1 MDYAK
6 ALKCALLSQEVY
18 KDFSPQLQFSEFPGI
33 TPDLIDQGDTDTQ
46 YAILSDA
53 AGEAI
58 YIVFRGSEKRLDWR
72 INFNV
77 QQDVMQFQQQV
88 IEAQIVQGQEQ
99 VYPYAEESSSGAQ
112 MHRGFT
118 SAYLS
123 VRDGIHSYLKNRSAA
138 RVTVTGHSLGGAL
151 ATLCA
156 VDVQYNFA
164 DQVQALEV
172 YTFGSPRVGNSG
184 FRESFNRRVP
194 NSYRLVYGMDLVP
207 ALPRPWQGYRH
218 VDSEHRFGPR
228 LSLNFISQRFKDHAI
243 GNYISTLKQEAA
255 KQVLPT

>member
-18 KDFSPQLQFSEFPGI
+18 KDFSPQLQFSGFPGI
-33 TPDLIDQGDTDTQ
+33 TPDLIDQGNTDTQ
-46 YAILSDA
+46 YAILSDST
-53 AGEAI
+53 GEEI
-58 YIVFRGSEKRLDWR
+58 YIVFRGSEKRLDWE
-72 INFNV
+72 INFN
-77 QQDVMQFQQQV
+77 FQQEV
-88 IEAQIVQGQEQ
+88 IQDQIVQEQKQ

-123 VRDGIHSYLKNRSAA
+123 VRDGIHNYLKSRSAA

-164 DQVQALEV
+164 DQVQTLEV

-218 VDSEHRFGPR
+218 VDTEHRFGPR
-228 LSLNFISQRFKDHAI
+228 LSLSFISQRFKDHAI
-243 GNYISTLKQEAA
+243 ANYISALKQEAA
-255 KQVLPT
+255 KQGLPT